1 MSSLDSDLDKALL
14 VSFSDLL
21 ALSHSRPTQEAQVLE
36 SSFKKICKTIRSSGR
51 SDKDLT
57 FIAAIE
63 DWIVQESIA
72 GILQNRRAQPLKPHQ
87 FYDRWGSR

>member
-36 SSFKKICKTIRSSGR
+36 SSFKKNSLG
-51 SDKDLT
+51 
-57 FIAAIE
+57 
-63 DWIVQESIA
+63 V
-72 GILQNRRAQPLKPHQ
+72 
-87 FYDRWGSR
+87 